1 MNWTQH
7 YSTFCLL
14 AMFAF
19 SIRTSSAEVQE
30 VVLKFEPA
38 TPGDAAAVKEYEA
51 IWAAEGSRII
61 QALQERSGLSFEK
74 SEIRVV
80 VVEAPSNSGFKK
92 IPMSLRSS
100 YPLDTKK
107 ATLIHELGHRLQGRL
122 FRKDD
127 EDHPFLFLYLYDVWV
142 SLYGKEFADEQVK
155 VESARRG
162 IYDYETAWRTALA
175 MTAGQRIAK
184 WQEFLNSHKS

>member
-1 MNWTQH
+1 MNWKQH
-7 YSTFCLL
+7 RSTFCLL
-14 AMFAF
+14 AIFVF
-19 SIRTSSAEVQE
+19 STCASSADLQE

-38 TPGDAAAVKEYEA
+38 TPGDAAAAKEYEA
-51 IWAAEGSRII
+51 IWAADGSRII
-61 QALQERSGLSFEK
+61 QALQESSGLSFEE

-107 ATLIHELGHRLQGRL
+107 ATLIHELGHRFQGRL
-122 FRKDD
+122 FSKND

-155 VESARRG
+155 VESERRG

-175 MTAGQRIAK
+175 MTAEERIAK
-184 WQEFLNSHKS
+184 WQQFLNSHKS